1 MGRWREVC
9 SLSAYMRRFC
19 GFLIAGLFVS
29 TAAGAASPTSAPTP
43 PPSHVQVAVAAR
55 PMTTPAVRL
64 PPPPHD
70 ATPVHETTAPHE
82 LHLGPVADP
91 KAPGKVAMFVKVV
104 RDPTFAVSVANFAA
118 KAALAFSHQG
128 WPMASAAAASL
139 GVVFAGLALWR
150 NPKEWGSLPW
160 TTASLGF
167 TGAAAAASLF
177 DPSVS
182 GYLFDAAVATSL
194 PGIASAGRAAV
205 AMKAAAPAAIP
216 TH

>member
-1 MGRWREVC
+1 MLRSC
-9 SLSAYMRRFC
+9 
-19 GFLIAGLFVS
+19 GLFIAALFVT
-29 TAAGAASPTSAPTP
+29 TAAGAATPSAAPTP
-43 PPSHVQVAVAAR
+43 APHVQVAVAVR
-55 PMTTPAVRL
+55 PATPAVRL
-64 PPPPHD
+64 APLPHEATPHD
-70 ATPVHETTAPHE
+70 ATAHEATSPLE
-82 LHLGPVADP
+82 LHLGPVAEP
-91 KAPGKVAMFVKVV
+91 KVAAEAKPSRTATFVKIV
-104 RDPTFAVSVANFAA
+104 RDPSFAVSVANFAA

-128 WPMASAAAASL
+128 WPVASAAAASL
-139 GVVFAGLALWR
+139 GVVFAGLALAR

-194 PGIASAGRAAV
+194 PGIASAGKAAV
-205 AMKAAAPAAIP
+205 SSKPAPAP